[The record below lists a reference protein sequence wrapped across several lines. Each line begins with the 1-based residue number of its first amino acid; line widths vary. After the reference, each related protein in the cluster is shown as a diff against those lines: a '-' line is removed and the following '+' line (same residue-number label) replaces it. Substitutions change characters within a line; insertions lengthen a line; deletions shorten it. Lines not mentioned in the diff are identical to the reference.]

1 MRRVRRGRFR
11 RDRVKR
17 DRARTAAAAAVVVG
31 VLVIAFVASSLLLG
45 HDTSTTDRDD
55 RVAGPSVEPPEYAAP
70 DDLGLAD
77 QAAAEPAASTGPPS
91 TTPGTPGTT
100 FPGAGLPDLKGLRG
114 KGGIVG
120 LPREKV
126 VLSMTSA
133 APIAYVG
140 YIVPTSLDHSTG
152 TVSSPGTSW
161 SLTTTAYGPPDYA
174 QLFSLAGPAG
184 VPVTCTI
191 TVNGRVTETRTTSG
205 PYDQLFCQG

>member
-1 MRRVRRGRFR
+1 M
-11 RDRVKR
+11 
-17 DRARTAAAAAVVVG
+17 VVG
-31 VLVIAFVASSLLLG
+31 LLVIAGVAASLLLG
-45 HDTSTTDRDD
+45 HGGSTPKDD
-55 RVAGPSVEPPEYAAP
+55 VRVAVPSTEPPEYSAT

-77 QAAAEPAASTGPPS
+77 QDVDRPATAPAR
-91 TTPGTPGTT
+91 PGTT
-100 FPGAGLPDLKGLRG
+100 FPGAGVPDLKGLRG
-114 KGGIVG
+114 EGGILG

-126 VLSMTSA
+126 VLTMTSA

-152 TVSSPGTSW
+152 TVTSPGTSW

-205 PYDQLFCQG
+205 PHDQLFCQG

>member
-1 MRRVRRGRFR
+1 MRRVRRG
-11 RDRVKR
+11 RVKR
-17 DRARTAAAAAVVVG
+17 DRARTAATAAVVVG
-31 VLVIAFVASSLLLG
+31 LLVIAFVATSLLLR
-45 HDTSTTDRDD
+45 HDTPTTDRDAH
-55 RVAGPSVEPPEYAAP
+55 VATPSAEPSDYAAP
-70 DDLGLAD
+70 DDLGGLARE
-77 QAAAEPAASTGPPS
+77 AAASPAAS
-91 TTPGTPGTT
+91 PGTSGSPGAT

-120 LPREKV
+120 LPKEKV

-152 TVSSPGTSW
+152 TVRSPGTSW

>member
-1 MRRVRRGRFR
+1 MSMR
-11 RDRVKR
+11 RVKR
-17 DRARTAAAAAVVVG
+17 DRTRTAAAVAVVAG
-31 VLVIAFVASSLLLG
+31 LLVIAFVAASLLLG
-45 HDTSTTDRDD
+45 RGESAPDD
-55 RVAGPSVEPPEYAAP
+55 RARVPAPSVEPPDYAGP

-77 QAAAEPAASTGPPS
+77 QPAADPAAAAPGGAA
-91 TTPGTPGTT
+91 TT
-100 FPGAGLPDLKGLRG
+100 FPGAGMPDLKGLDG
-114 KGGIVG
+114 KGGILG

-140 YIVPTSLDHSTG
+140 YIVPTSLDTSTG
-152 TVSSPGTSW
+152 TVTSPGTSW
-161 SLTTTAYGPPDYA
+161 SLTTIGYGPPDYA

-191 TVNGRVTETRTTSG
+191 TVNGKVTETRTTSG